1 MKHAQAVWAGVGK
14 VAAGVGDS
22 EGTEMGRQTLLLIL
36 TTSQ

>member
-14 VAAGVGDS
+14 VVAGVGDS
-22 EGTEMGRQTLLLIL
+22 EGKEMGRQTLLLIL